1 MARSIKKGPY
11 VFKRLLKK
19 VQKLN
24 KEGKK
29 EVIKTW
35 SRRSTIF
42 PDFIG
47 HTFAVHNGKDFIPVY
62 VTEDMVGHKLGE
74 FSLTRKCG
82 EGRNSMEAKAIAK
95 TVRIS
100 ALKSRLVMRL
110 INGKNVDEAFGILN
124 NMNSKASRVI
134 KKVLTSAVANAEN
147 NHNLDK
153 TKLYVKEAYVN
164 DGPVLKRSVPDSRGR
179 IARND
184 HRTSHVT
191 VVVAER

>member
-1 MARSIKKGPY
+1 
-11 VFKRLLKK
+11 
-19 VQKLN
+19 
-24 KEGKK
+24 
-29 EVIKTW
+29 
-35 SRRSTIF
+35 
-42 PDFIG
+42 
-47 HTFAVHNGKDFIPVY
+47 
-62 VTEDMVGHKLGE
+62 
-74 FSLTRKCG
+74 
-82 EGRNSMEAKAIAK
+82 MEAKAIAK

-110 INGKNVDEAFGILN
+110 INGKNVDEALAILN
-124 NMNSKASRVI
+124 NYNSKASRII
-134 KKVLTSAVANAEN
+134 KKVLISAVANAEN

-153 TKLYVKEAYVN
+153 EKLYVKEAYVN

>member
-1 MARSIKKGPY
+1 
-11 VFKRLLKK
+11 
-19 VQKLN
+19 
-24 KEGKK
+24 
-29 EVIKTW
+29 
-35 SRRSTIF
+35 
-42 PDFIG
+42 
-47 HTFAVHNGKDFIPVY
+47 
-62 VTEDMVGHKLGE
+62 
-74 FSLTRKCG
+74 
-82 EGRNSMEAKAIAK
+82 MEAKAIAK

-110 INGKNVDEAFGILN
+110 INGKDVDEAMSILN
-124 NMNSKASRVI
+124 NYNSKASRII
-134 KKVLTSAVANAEN
+134 KKVLVSAVSNAEN

-179 IARND
+179 IAKND

>member
-1 MARSIKKGPY
+1 
-11 VFKRLLKK
+11 
-19 VQKLN
+19 
-24 KEGKK
+24 
-29 EVIKTW
+29 
-35 SRRSTIF
+35 
-42 PDFIG
+42 
-47 HTFAVHNGKDFIPVY
+47 
-62 VTEDMVGHKLGE
+62 
-74 FSLTRKCG
+74 
-82 EGRNSMEAKAIAK
+82 MEAKAIAK

-110 INGKNVDEAFGILN
+110 VNGKSVSEAMSILN
-124 NMNSKASRVI
+124 NMNNKAARVI

-153 TKLYVKEAYVN
+153 SKLYVKEAYVN

-179 IARND
+179 IAKND